1 MLLLLLVLALALLM
15 LKQRQRQR
23 TKKVRATCSRKDPPP
38 SSIPI
43 SAWNGTTVVALKLM
57 AWGGAQHGKSAAERA
72 QHGGSKGRTA
82 GRQRN
87 WVGMACSGKARGCNM
102 FLYSNIYCMRLA
114 TYLLVHAPHAGVDL
128 QDNTEQR
135 HVGFLYS
142 NATIHSAFLTR
153 PPLTRS
159 GSRAVVLSLAAF
171 LVMRLA

>member
-1 MLLLLLVLALALLM
+1 MAS
-15 LKQRQRQR
+15 RQQ
-23 TKKVRATCSRKDPPP
+23 KGHSMGEAK
-38 SSIPI
+38 
-43 SAWNGTTVVALKLM
+43 
-57 AWGGAQHGKSAAERA
+57 GAQQGDSETGWEWHAVAKHEAVICFCI
-72 QHGGSKGRTA
+72 Q
-82 GRQRN
+82 
-87 WVGMACSGKARGCNM
+87 
-102 FLYSNIYCMRLA
+102 IYCMRLA